1 MKLNYF
7 FFFSVD
13 FFIFDNFNNYSQVV
27 ILLIGLYM
35 LFMEYIC
42 QEEDVCV
49 VVEIVVVFNVVIIK
63 SFLDLLCVGLV
74 LFENVFVGEFV
85 VEVFFLRQLGL

>member
-1 MKLNYF
+1 M
-7 FFFSVD
+7 
-13 FFIFDNFNNYSQVV
+13 
-27 ILLIGLYM
+27 
-35 LFMEYIC
+35 
-42 QEEDVCV
+42 

-85 VEVFFLRQLGL
+85 VEGFFLR